1 MIRAVSKV
9 QIVKENRAPVALHQ
23 KHEKQFKSTGFSS
36 LLSKKDFNVSVIAY
50 RDTVHPLFINEFQVK
65 IDNTKCSQEVKAVRM
80 SLARTVVAGSTSLD
94 QIKVADEEVKA
105 DTHSG
110 GPAH

>member
-1 MIRAVSKV
+1 M
-9 QIVKENRAPVALHQ
+9 
-23 KHEKQFKSTGFSS
+23 
-36 LLSKKDFNVSVIAY
+36 SVVAY

-65 IDNTKCSQEVKAVRM
+65 IDNTKCGQTVNAVRL

-110 GPAH
+110 GPAHQMIEFQMTLETPREKKESHPFNTEDGKTQYSAITAPTY